1 MSDEAQTSCPQTTDP
16 ETTYLGVLGGAARML
31 RELLRSRRVTKTVR
45 IVLSNLD
52 PEAAPELVRVALFGD
67 TMLFFDLLSA
77 SPRLANAAVLGAR
90 EAAVRLLEV
99 PERLVDRYLPQLLRE
114 LDAEAV
120 GEGAALWSLALLR
133 FAGRDQR
140 ALAEAVAGFEA
151 GLARGS
157 RRALREREA
166 DAGALLSGGVA
177 RAVAAADRVAT
188 HLDEALDGDGALSRA
203 VVLLADGI
211 RQLGKD
217 HPTLLDRLVRPL
229 VAAGR
234 DALEG

>member
-1 MSDEAQTSCPQTTDP
+1 MGGGGTVSDEAQTSCPQTTDP

-99 PERLVDRYLPQLLRE
+99 PERLVDRYLPQLLRD
-114 LDAEAV
+114 LQGPFAD
-120 GEGAALWSLALLR
+120 LLGP
-133 FAGRDQR
+133 F
-140 ALAEAVAGFEA
+140 
-151 GLARGS
+151 
-157 RRALREREA
+157 
-166 DAGALLSGGVA
+166 
-177 RAVAAADRVAT
+177 
-188 HLDEALDGDGALSRA
+188 
-203 VVLLADGI
+203 VVLDLPVPRLQLHADDPRVPVPDEGM
-211 RQLGKD
+211 QA
-217 HPTLLDRLVRPL
+217 VR
-229 VAAGR
+229 G
-234 DALEG
+234 DAQG